1 MKARAMV
8 QIGDQRLEMQEFD
21 IPAIGPEEGLL
32 RVEACGLCGSD
43 VEQFHGGTI
52 ARGLAHYPMI
62 PGHEPVGVIEALG
75 PTAAARWGVRSGD
88 RVALEPHLSCGACPL
103 CLSGRYHLCRVVRP
117 TGIPAYG
124 YLPMDHGRALSGG
137 YATHMHLH
145 PRTVMHKLPSSLPLK
160 LATMYQAIAG
170 GVRWSVHLPGTLLGD
185 TVLVLGAGQ
194 RGLGAVIACREA
206 GVEKIIV
213 TGLKRDAFKLEL
225 ARALGAQHVIV
236 ADQEDTVARVMEI
249 TAGRGA
255 DVVVDLAPAAL
266 ETVNHAID
274 AVKSGGVV
282 VLAGLKGPKAV
293 PFNADR
299 AIFKEITI
307 RGAFSQGW
315 EAYEQALRILDEDR
329 HGLARLKTHDLPL
342 EDAAHAIRIL
352 AGEVPGEEGICLA
365 LHPRGFGG

>member
-1 MKARAMV
+1 MV
-8 QIGDQRLEMQEFD
+8 QVGDRRLEMQEFD
-21 IPAIGPEEGLL
+21 IPAIGPEQGLL

-43 VEQFHGGTI
+43 VEQFHGGTT

-62 PGHEPVGVIEALG
+62 PGHEPVGVIEAVG
-75 PTAAARWGVRSGD
+75 STAAARWGVKVGD
-88 RVALEPHLSCGACPL
+88 RVALEPHLSCGSCSH
-103 CLSGRYHLCRVVRP
+103 CLSGRYHLCRVLRP
-117 TGIPAYG
+117 SGIPAYG
-124 YLPMDHGRALSGG
+124 YLPMDHGHGLWGG
-137 YATHMHLH
+137 YSTHIHLH
-145 PRTVMHKLPSSLPLK
+145 PRTILHKLPMSLPLK

-185 TVLVLGAGQ
+185 TVLVLGCGQ

-213 TGLKRDAFKLEL
+213 TGLKRDGFKLEL
-225 ARALGAQHVIV
+225 ARALGAQHIIV

-255 DVVVDLAPAAL
+255 DVVVDLAPSAAQ
-266 ETVNHAID
+266 TVNHAID

-282 VLAGLKGPKAV
+282 VLAGLKGPGAV
-293 PFNADR
+293 PMNADR

-315 EAYEQALRILDEDR
+315 HAYEQALRILDEDR

-352 AGEVPGEEGICLA
+352 AGEIPGEEGICLA
-365 LHPRGFGG
+365 LHPQGAGG